1 MVELLLFPNQL
12 FEPKLLKSLVA
23 PRNISK
29 IHFIEDPLYY
39 GEREKGR
46 YLKLNQL
53 RIVYMYVVH
62 KHYLKMLRKEFNVE
76 YHTFDKPF
84 SYKANYVY
92 IDPCDILIEKK
103 LEHMER
109 IDSPSFLMSR
119 EDLSEYKRANGHKK
133 LQHRQFYNTVKKKL
147 GLLEDV
153 KNMDK
158 YNRAQ
163 FSKKVPIPENQYAI
177 KCTSAKEW
185 IDAIEWIKT
194 TRFSNNPQ
202 PLTWDIDGYLTKL
215 PVTSE
220 HVVTWMTTFFKE
232 RFIHYGKYQDIIYD
246 KNPLFYHSGASI
258 YLNNG
263 LIIPSVILKMA
274 QKYKKDI
281 ESYEGFVRQII
292 GWREYTRYY
301 YHTVPKTIYK
311 QNPFKLKNK
320 QLSAKWYNGTTEIP
334 IINKTIIYA
343 MNYGYIN
350 HIQRLMV
357 ISNYMTLSEYHPDMI
372 YKWMFEFS
380 LDSYEWV
387 MIFNSYG
394 MGSYSDNGFAMRK
407 PYISSSNYILRM
419 SNETKGTWQN
429 EWDLKYKMFIEKYS
443 PKLY

>member
-23 PRNISK
+23 PRTISK

-53 RIVYMYVVH
+53 RIVYMYVAH
-62 KHYLKMLRKEFNVE
+62 KHYLKMLRKHFNVE
-76 YHTFDKPF
+76 YHTFDKQF
-84 SYKANYVY
+84 SYKGKYVY

-103 LEHMER
+103 LKHMER

-119 EDLSEYKRANGHKK
+119 DDLSEYKRVNGHKK
-133 LQHRQFYNTVKKKL
+133 LQHRLFYNTVKKKL

-153 KNMDK
+153 KNMDT

-177 KCTSAKEW
+177 KYTSTKEW

-263 LIIPSVILKMA
+263 LIIPDAILKMA

-301 YHTVPKTIYK
+301 YHIVPKEIYK
-311 QNPFKLKNK
+311 QNPFNFKNK
-320 QLSAKWYNGTTEIP
+320 QLSIKWYNGTTDIP

-394 MGSYSDNGFAMRK
+394 MGTYSDNGFAMRK

-419 SNETKGTWQN
+419 SNESKGTWQN
-429 EWDLKYKMFIEKYS
+429 EWNLKYKMFIEKYS

>member
-12 FEPKLLKSLVA
+12 FEPKLIKSLVGT
-23 PRNISK
+23 RDISK

-39 GEREKGR
+39 GEREKGN

-53 RIVYMYVVH
+53 RIVYMYVAH

-76 YHTFDKPF
+76 YHAFDKPF
-84 SYKANYVY
+84 SYKGNYVY

-163 FSKKVPIPENQYAI
+163 FSKKVPIPKNQYAI

-185 IDAIEWIKT
+185 VDAIEWIKT

-263 LIIPSVILKMA
+263 LITPSLILKMA

-311 QNPFKLKNK
+311 QNPFKFKNK
-320 QLSAKWYNGTTEIP
+320 QLSAKWYNGTTDIP

-357 ISNYMTLSEYHPDMI
+357 ISNYMTLSEYHPDML

-419 SNETKGTWQN
+419 SNESKGTWQN

>member
-12 FEPKLLKSLVA
+12 FEPKLLKSLVS

-53 RIVYMYVVH
+53 RIVYMHVAH
-62 KHYLKMLRKEFNVE
+62 KHYLKLLGSEFNVE

-84 SYKANYVY
+84 SYKGKYVY

-103 LEHMER
+103 LENMER

-119 EDLSEYKRANGHKK
+119 KDLSDYYDTNGHKK
-133 LQHRQFYNTVKKKL
+133 LQHRLFYNTVKKKL

-163 FSKKVPIPENQYAI
+163 FSKKVPIPENQYTI
-177 KCTSAKEW
+177 KFTSEKEW
-185 IDAIEWIKT
+185 SDAIAWIKT

-202 PLTWDIDGYLTKL
+202 PITWDITGYLIRL
-215 PVTSE
+215 PVTSK
-220 HVVTWMTTFFKE
+220 HVMTWMTKFFKE
-232 RFIHYGKYQDIIYD
+232 RFINYGKYQDIIYD

-258 YLNNG
+258 FLNNG
-263 LIIPSVILKMA
+263 LITPRLILKMA
-274 QKYKKDI
+274 EKHKKDI

-301 YHTVPKTIYK
+301 YYIVPKSIYR

-320 QLSAKWYNGTTEIP
+320 QLSEKWYNGTTDIP

-357 ISNYMTLSEYHPDMI
+357 MANYMTLSEYHPDMI

-407 PYISSSNYILRM
+407 PYISSSKYISRM
-419 SNETKGTWQN
+419 SNEIKGDWQN
-429 EWDLKYKMFIEKYS
+429 EWDQKYKMFIQKYS